1 MTMLLIWGKILLIPL
16 NRLQG
21 PGLFLYKCFL
31 LHAFSYFLQAFLI
44 YAAGILSNSGNYK
57 SFGDSKIIPN
67 LPKVSELV
75 RRVTFFEVVVNLL
88 LRLPG
93 SYCFTMILNYFKYI
107 LQIPYFRQALN
118 FMSNLEHQISVIILY
133 TVRNLEAIEMLKFV
147 CDVSYDFRRYK
158 FIAFF
163 KIRNLQVKFFCKS
176 YFFPSFPFSVCLKKM
191 CTLAMSG
198 NTQFLKIYELMFSIL
213 KLLTCILNSSDCTR
227 IITCSYIARVITL
240 WFVLHQFLHA

>member
-1 MTMLLIWGKILLIPL
+1 
-16 NRLQG
+16 
-21 PGLFLYKCFL
+21 
-31 LHAFSYFLQAFLI
+31 
-44 YAAGILSNSGNYK
+44 
-57 SFGDSKIIPN
+57 
-67 LPKVSELV
+67 
-75 RRVTFFEVVVNLL
+75 
-88 LRLPG
+88 
-93 SYCFTMILNYFKYI
+93 
-107 LQIPYFRQALN
+107 
-118 FMSNLEHQISVIILY
+118 MSNLEHQISVIILY

-163 KIRNLQVKFFCKS
+163 KIRNLQVNFFCKS